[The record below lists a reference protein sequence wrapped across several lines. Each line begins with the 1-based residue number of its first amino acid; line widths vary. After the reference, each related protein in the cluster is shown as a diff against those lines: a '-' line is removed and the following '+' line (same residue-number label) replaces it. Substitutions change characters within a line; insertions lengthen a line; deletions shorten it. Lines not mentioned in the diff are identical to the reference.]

1 MRESLG
7 WHHARF
13 GELRDDFKTHINELL
28 LHLGPHGR
36 RALLALC
43 NAVLT
48 TTDSRACAWLGTGEC
63 RALCL
68 TWEDALLRELAAH
81 AERLAPGAFVLS
93 TRRLPSAAFDVL
105 EELTCPMSWGEA
117 VLFVHRRSGDA

>member
-1 MRESLG
+1 MKRWGIVAMREGCRRNVEQPVSEMV
-7 WHHARF
+7 RV
-13 GELRDDFKTHINELL
+13 GELLSMSMARWGVCDWAGAADL
-28 LHLGPHGR
+28 
-36 RALLALC
+36 
-43 NAVLT
+43 VLVN
-48 TTDSRACAWLGTGEC
+48 
-63 RALCL
+63 CL

>member
-1 MRESLG
+1 MD
-7 WHHARF
+7 A
-13 GELRDDFKTHINELL
+13 
-28 LHLGPHGR
+28 
-36 RALLALC
+36 
-43 NAVLT
+43 AVCDWAGAADLV
-48 TTDSRACAWLGTGEC
+48 LVN
-63 RALCL
+63 CL